1 MDHRADDLQQNIEE
15 TRHDI
20 EETRASMSEKLE
32 LLEERVRDTLEETKT
47 AVDDIVESVKGTVD
61 ETVGAV
67 KDTVDG
73 AKLTVENIVEN
84 VKGTMDDTV
93 TMVKQSFDIRYQVA
107 QHPWLMLGASVV
119 TGSVLASFLHRG
131 REARGSSSYATHTQN
146 DSRVA
151 DVSRRAGL
159 TAMYTVAGD
168 EDITES
174 PEPAVHSQPQ
184 KQQSWGNALGLFH
197 EEFVDVI
204 KGAVIGTVMGTVR
217 EMIRQNMPSIIA
229 PFDKVVNNVSKKLGT
244 EPLDSNAN
252 REQTTGN
259 GHMPATAQSAGG
271 SFASYSS
278 VQAREPYG
286 QGEESVN

>member
-1 MDHRADDLQQNIEE
+1 MDQRADDLQQNIEE

-67 KDTVDG
+67 RETVDG
-73 AKLTVENIVEN
+73 AKSTVEDIVEN

-93 TMVKQSFDIRYQVA
+93 TMVKQSFDIRYQVD

-131 REARGSSSYATHTQN
+131 HEARSSSSYGTHARN
-146 DSRVA
+146 SRVA
-151 DVSRRAGL
+151 ETSKEAGL

-168 EDITES
+168 EDFTDSTEPS
-174 PEPAVHSQPQ
+174 AQSQTQ
-184 KQQSWGNALGLFH
+184 KQQSWGNTLGLFH
-197 EEFVDVI
+197 EEFVDVM
-204 KGAVIGTVMGTVR
+204 KSAVMSTVMGTVR
-217 EMIRQNMPSIIA
+217 EMIRQNIPSIVA
-229 PFDKVVNNVSKKLGT
+229 PFDKIVNNVSKKLET
-244 EPLDSNAN
+244 EPLEPKVN
-252 REQTTGN
+252 REQTN
-259 GHMPATAQSAGG
+259 GKSHTPTNTQSAVG
-271 SFASYSS
+271 SHSSYSS
-278 VQAREPYG
+278 MPA
-286 QGEESVN
+286 GESYKQD